1 MQHDVQWFLFYVCYC
16 WPWVLFK
23 ALQLIFSIILL
34 FTVFVCFPFLES
46 AKLAAADL
54 HKASSLSFSLYKK
67 RPALKVKVKRSVN
80 ANAAALLAGYQFDH
94 SDLHVKEVARELV
107 KNIPTYEG
115 VIEVSIKKCNFPF
128 ALFFCG
134 CRKSAIYFSIHHSP
148 PVLPLIC

>member
-1 MQHDVQWFLFYVCYC
+1 M
-16 WPWVLFK
+16 
-23 ALQLIFSIILL
+23 S
-34 FTVFVCFPFLES
+34 VCFPFSES

-115 VIEVSIKKCNFPF
+115 VIEVSIEKSS
-128 ALFFCG
+128 LFLF
-134 CRKSAIYFSIHHSP
+134 RTVFLFLYAKNAIAISFHHLSLYLNVFVESHLLFS
-148 PVLPLIC
+148 V

>member
-1 MQHDVQWFLFYVCYC
+1 M
-16 WPWVLFK
+16 
-23 ALQLIFSIILL
+23 S
-34 FTVFVCFPFLES
+34 VCFPFLES
-46 AKLAAADL
+46 AKLASADL

-115 VIEVSIKKCNFPF
+115 VIEVSNIVLFLFNNVFVSMHEEYSFDIRAPFITAFPPH
-128 ALFFCG
+128 L
-134 CRKSAIYFSIHHSP
+134 
-148 PVLPLIC
+148 LNLIFTFLYINTM

>member
-1 MQHDVQWFLFYVCYC
+1 M
-16 WPWVLFK
+16 
-23 ALQLIFSIILL
+23 S
-34 FTVFVCFPFLES
+34 VCFPFLES
-46 AKLAAADL
+46 AKLASADL

-115 VIEVSIKKCNFPF
+115 VIEVSLEKCNFPS
-128 ALFFCG
+128 ALCFFG
-134 CRKSAIYFSIHHSP
+134 CRKIFINPPFITASP
-148 PVLPLIC
+148 PHLLNLIFSSSFINK

>member
-1 MQHDVQWFLFYVCYC
+1 MVWLKVVLYHSESLFSSL
-16 WPWVLFK
+16 PLPVLYLSF
-23 ALQLIFSIILL
+23 
-34 FTVFVCFPFLES
+34 FVVES

-107 KNIPTYEG
+107 KNIPSYEG
-115 VIEVSIKKCNFPF
+115 VIEVGKKCLACFVSYE
-128 ALFFCG
+128 LFFFFFSLM
-134 CRKSAIYFSIHHSP
+134 RSKSFFSITSFFTY
-148 PVLPLIC
+148 PLFC